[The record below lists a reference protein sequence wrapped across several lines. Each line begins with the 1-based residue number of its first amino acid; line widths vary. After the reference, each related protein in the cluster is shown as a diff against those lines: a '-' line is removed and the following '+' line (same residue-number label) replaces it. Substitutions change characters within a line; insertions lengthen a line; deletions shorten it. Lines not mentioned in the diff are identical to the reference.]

1 MADKIQH
8 RPEDPLPPI
17 WPPLYKGLG
26 ISSIVPHT
34 YLEGAIAE
42 EHEQGLVS
50 LHPLQEEQSWLPE
63 VIYAGQV
70 TSL

>member
-1 MADKIQH
+1 M
-8 RPEDPLPPI
+8 
-17 WPPLYKGLG
+17 
-26 ISSIVPHT
+26 PHA

-50 LHPLQEEQSWLPE
+50 LHPLQEEQGWLPQ